1 MLKLCFLKYT
11 VTAYF
16 VVFFRYCRCVSIQS
30 IFHRNSHM
38 ISLHAKQIK
47 SQVTM
52 GQKISSVYYAR
63 LLYGFNVLLANIM
76 YVYSASTD
84 SRALF
89 SCNAHRLII
98 GLPKQSKKP
107 CNKQL
112 INLEHSVFTGKYQT
126 LALMCWPH
134 YCSVYMAMYWFEIFL
149 LRPHSWFISSC
160 YYMYA
165 CQVQYYMYSR
175 SMHLI
180 CDTPKRDM
188 IHVHVKAVYYN
199 ITFYVQL

>member
-1 MLKLCFLKYT
+1 MIIAAVNVLYTVQLKQCCEIKTWKNSALNRIHISYVHVWSFIIIHTYSLALLKLRFLKYT

-38 ISLHAKQIK
+38 ISLHVKQIK

-76 YVYSASTD
+76 YMYSVSSD

-89 SCNAHRLII
+89 A
-98 GLPKQSKKP
+98 KTEQK
-107 CNKQL
+107 
-112 INLEHSVFTGKYQT
+112 
-126 LALMCWPH
+126 
-134 YCSVYMAMYWFEIFL
+134 AM
-149 LRPHSWFISSC
+149 
-160 YYMYA
+160 
-165 CQVQYYMYSR
+165 
-175 SMHLI
+175 
-180 CDTPKRDM
+180 
-188 IHVHVKAVYYN
+188 
-199 ITFYVQL
+199 